1 MQAPME
7 DLLEESMEDT
17 VRLIRPDVSAFP
29 PRRGGF
35 PSAPRSSHPAPDPR
49 LLLHRAEPED

>member
-1 MQAPME
+1 ME
-7 DLLEESMEDT
+7 DLLEEAMEDT